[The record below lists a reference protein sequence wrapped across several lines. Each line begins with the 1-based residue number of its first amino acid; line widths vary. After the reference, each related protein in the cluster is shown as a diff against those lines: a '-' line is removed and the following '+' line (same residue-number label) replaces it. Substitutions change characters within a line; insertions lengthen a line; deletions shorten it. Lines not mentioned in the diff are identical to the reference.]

1 MKYSEKIKTLL
12 ENNSINLKIL
22 LEEDEDKKE
31 DKDKKEDEDKKEE
44 KDKKEDNE
52 EEDDLSSMF
61 DSLDKDDEEDSD
73 DEISLT
79 DDEDEDSSLDTP
91 SYDALKDQINTATD
105 NLGKRIGKMERDV
118 AEYLI
123 PSSDLRTSN
132 IETNP
137 NNPYSQEEDIFESL
151 TKDNNYF
158 KNSIKDFI
166 LEEKENKDEV
176 TEEDFDELEEKI
188 NRLEKLTDLIDRK
201 FNNPLK
207 VVTFEDVDKVVENSM
222 YLIKTCDP
230 VKYAYDETIK
240 YLAIKADKKEEA
252 AIEEEFS
259 LKFNEA
265 CQKEGYDASS
275 ITNISIEKNDNFK
288 TSVNNDKGSS

>member
-1 MKYSEKIKTLL
+1 MKYSEKIKSLL

-22 LEEDEDKKE
+22 LEKDEDKKE
-31 DKDKKEDEDKKEE
+31 DKDSEEE
-44 KDKKEDNE
+44 KDNKEDSE
-52 EEDDLSSMF
+52 EEGDLSSMF
-61 DSLDKDDEEDSD
+61 DSLDKDEEEDSD

-79 DDEDEDSSLDTP
+79 DDEEENSSLDQP
-91 SYDALKDQINTATD
+91 SYDELNNQIVNATN
-105 NLGKRIGKMERDV
+105 NLASRLNKIESDLTD
-118 AEYLI
+118 YLI
-123 PSSDLRTSN
+123 PTDDLDNTN
-132 IETNP
+132 IETNN

-151 TKDNNYF
+151 TKDNDYF
-158 KNSIKDFI
+158 KNSIKSFI
-166 LEEKENKDEV
+166 FEEKENKDEV

-240 YLAIKADKKEEA
+240 YLAIKADKKEEE

-275 ITNISIEKNDNFK
+275 ITNIAIEKNDNFK

>member
-1 MKYSEKIKTLL
+1 MKYSEKIKNLL
-12 ENNSINLKIL
+12 ENNSIDLKIL
-22 LEEDEDKKE
+22 LEDNEDN
-31 DKDKKEDEDKKEE
+31 KDN
-44 KDKKEDNE
+44 EDNE
-52 EEDDLSSMF
+52 DNEDNKVNKNN
-61 DSLDKDDEEDSD
+61 KDNEDNKKDSD
-73 DEISLT
+73 L
-79 DDEDEDSSLDTP
+79 DDMFSSLDDP
-91 SYDALKDQINTATD
+91 DDDSDSKSEDDDLKKSGGLSSDSYKDLTSQIGNAKD
-105 NLGKRIGKMERDV
+105 NLGKRIGKIETDLLG
-118 AEYLI
+118 YLV

-132 IETNP
+132 IETNS
-137 NNPYSQEEDIFESL
+137 NNPYNQEEDIFESL

-158 KNSIKDFI
+158 KNSIKNFI

-207 VVTFEDVDKVVENSM
+207 VVTFEDVDKVVENAM

-240 YLAIKADKKEEA
+240 YLAIKADKKEEEE
-252 AIEEEFS
+252 IEEEFS

-275 ITNISIEKNDNFK
+275 ITNIAIEKNDNFK